1 VPVSEHGFEAEGL
14 AKRFNKINALDGVT
28 LAVPRGRVLGLL
40 GPNGAGKTTM
50 IRILATL
57 LRPDSGR
64 ASVAGFD
71 VVRHP
76 ARVRQRIALSG
87 QHTSVDEELTG
98 LANLVMI
105 GQLLD
110 LPRRHA
116 LQRAEKLL
124 SRFGLQEAARRLVAG
139 YSGGMRRR
147 LDLAASLVG
156 HPEVVFLDEPSVGLD
171 PGKREELWQMIRGL
185 SADGV
190 TVLLTTQYLE
200 EADALAD
207 AIAVI
212 DHGRVIAS
220 GTPADLKRQV
230 GGHTITARLNDPADT
245 DAAAA
250 ILTAVTDRI
259 PERST
264 RHELVVPVAG
274 DGDFFEIAAGLRE
287 HAIGISE
294 LSLRLPSLDEVF
306 HALTGAPTTPADDT
320 SDPTKAA

>member
-1 VPVSEHGFEAEGL
+1 MGEYGFEAEGL
-14 AKRFNKINALDGVT
+14 AKRFGKITALDGVT
-28 LAVPRGRVLGLL
+28 LAAPRGRVLGLL

-57 LRPDSGR
+57 LRPDGGR

-76 ARVRQRIALSG
+76 ARVRRRIALSG

-110 LPRRHA
+110 LPRRQA
-116 LQRAEKLL
+116 RRRAGELL
-124 SRFGLQEAARRLVAG
+124 SRFGLEEAAGRLVAG

-156 HPEVVFLDEPSVGLD
+156 RPEVIFLDEPSVGLD
-171 PGKREELWQMIRGL
+171 PGKREELWQLIRGL
-185 SADGV
+185 RADGV

-212 DHGRVIAS
+212 DHGRAIAS
-220 GTPADLKRQV
+220 GTPADLKRRV
-230 GGHTITARLNDPADT
+230 GGHTIAVRVNDAADT
-245 DAAAA
+245 EAAAE
-250 ILTAVTDRI
+250 ILTAVADRI
-259 PERST
+259 PERSG
-264 RHELVVPVAG
+264 RHELAVPVAG
-274 DGDFFEIAAGLRE
+274 DAEFFEIAARLRDQ
-287 HAIGISE
+287 AIGVTE
-294 LSLRLPSLDEVF
+294 LSLRLPSLDEAF
-306 HALTGAPTTPADDT
+306 RALTG
-320 SDPTKAA
+320 KAA

>member
-1 VPVSEHGFEAEGL
+1 VSEHGFEAEGL
-14 AKRFNKINALDGVT
+14 TKRFGKVAALDGVS
-28 LAVPRGRVLGLL
+28 LAVPRGQVLGLL
-40 GPNGAGKTTM
+40 GPNGAGKTTV

-57 LRPDSGR
+57 LRPDGGR

-71 VVRHP
+71 VARQPGHVR
-76 ARVRQRIALSG
+76 RRIALSG

-98 LANLVMI
+98 SANLVMI
-105 GQLLD
+105 GRLLD
-110 LPRRHA
+110 LPRPQA
-116 LQRAEKLL
+116 AQRAGELL
-124 SRFGLQEAARRLVAG
+124 TRFGLEDAAKRPVAG

-156 HPEVVFLDEPSVGLD
+156 RPEVVFLDEPSVGLD
-171 PGKREELWQMIRGL
+171 PGKRDELWQLIRGL

-230 GGHTITARLNDPADT
+230 GGHTIAVRPNDPADT
-245 DAAAA
+245 DATAA
-250 ILTAVTDRI
+250 ILADVAGRA

-264 RHELVVPVAG
+264 RHELVVPVTG
-274 DGDFFEIAAGLRE
+274 DEALFEVAARLRDQ
-287 HAIGISE
+287 HIGVSE

-306 HALTGAPTTPADDT
+306 LALTGAPTTAAANI
-320 SDPTKAA
+320 SEPTKAA

>member
-1 VPVSEHGFEAEGL
+1 MDEYGFDAEGL
-14 AKRFNKINALDGVT
+14 AKRFDKTDALDGVT
-28 LAVPRGRVLGLL
+28 LAAPRGQVLGLL

-57 LRPDSGR
+57 LRPDGGR
-64 ASVAGFD
+64 AAVAGFD
-71 VVRHP
+71 VVRQP

-116 LQRAEKLL
+116 TQRAATLL
-124 SRFGLQEAARRLVAG
+124 SRFGLEEAARRPVAG

-156 HPEVVFLDEPSVGLD
+156 RPEVVFLDEPSAGLD

-185 SADGV
+185 RADGV

-207 AIAVI
+207 TIAVI

-220 GTPADLKRQV
+220 GTPAELKRQV
-230 GGHTITARLNDPADT
+230 GGHTVTARLTDPADT
-245 DAAAA
+245 DTAAA
-250 ILTAVTDRI
+250 ILTAVTDQV

-264 RHELVVPVAG
+264 HHELVVSVAG
-274 DGDFFEIAAGLRE
+274 DGEFFEIVDRLRRD
-287 HAIGISE
+287 AIGISE

-306 HALTGAPTTPADDT
+306 HALTGAPRTPADDT
-320 SDPTKAA
+320 STKAA